1 LLYIYQNLFS
11 STLSAILHQE
21 KQYSYLPLLLLSR
34 IIGNVIK
41 HILLMEYF
49 LNWKRIVIIISLAL
63 IIVACSSQDDT
74 SGQNAEIVPTSDL
87 ANAGLVARVNGVGIA
102 QADYNRALE
111 RRSSANV
118 ADLNALARQVL
129 NELIEQELINQNAST
144 LNINITDADVQAE
157 INAQR
162 DIAGSDTAWQ
172 ASLARND
179 YTEDEWIAAQFDVL
193 VTLGVRNQLLNPYF
207 GDIEQINARHI
218 VVRQREEAELVLNR
232 LNNGEGFASLAAE
245 FSIDV
250 TTRETGG
257 NLGWFARNELF
268 YANLEE
274 IAFSLELGQI
284 AGPIATSLGYHIIQ
298 TMDKAIRPVEAER
311 LPTLSENIFNT
322 WLDEQYQNANIEI
335 YVQW

>member
-1 LLYIYQNLFS
+1 M
-11 STLSAILHQE
+11 LSNTFYRWSI
-21 KQYSYLPLLLLSR
+21 
-34 IIGNVIK
+34 
-41 HILLMEYF
+41 F
-49 LNWKRIVIIISLAL
+49 LNWKRIAIIISLAL

-74 SGQNAEIVPTSDL
+74 SGQNAEIVPTSNP

-102 QADYNRALE
+102 QADYNRAVK

-129 NELIEQELINQNAST
+129 NELIEQELINQNAPT

-162 DIAGSDTAWQ
+162 EIAGSDTAWQ
-172 ASLARND
+172 ASLARNN
-179 YTEDEWIAAQFDVL
+179 YTEEEWIAAQFDVL

-218 VVRQREEAELVLNR
+218 VVRQREEAELVLSR
-232 LNNGEGFASLAAE
+232 LNNGEGFAALAAE